1 MILVVGLGNPEQ
13 KYEKTRHNVGFKV
26 IDKLSSDFG
35 VELKEEKKF
44 KALMGRVHQGPD
56 EAILVKPL
64 TYMNKSGE
72 AVKKIADYFDI
83 YENDV
88 WIIHD
93 DIDIELGKIRIRKGG
108 SSAGQKGVQSV
119 IDNLGTPE
127 FIRFRVGIK
136 PSEGVNIPS
145 EDFVLGRFRPEEE
158 ESIKEIVNSISETIK
173 EAIGGKDIEI
183 TTK

>member
-1 MILVVGLGNPEQ
+1 MILIVGLGNPEK
-13 KYEKTRHNVGFKV
+13 KYEKTRHNLGFRIV
-26 IDKLSSDFG
+26 DKLAGDYKIT
-35 VELKEEKKF
+35 LKEEKKF
-44 KALMGRVHQGPD
+44 KAQLGRVHQGPD
-56 EAILVKPL
+56 EAVLVKPL
-64 TYMNKSGE
+64 TYMNNSGE

-88 WIIHD
+88 WVIHD

-119 IDNLGTPE
+119 IDHLGTPE
-127 FIRFRVGIK
+127 FIRFRLGIK
-136 PSEGVNIPS
+136 PEEGTNVPS
-145 EDFVLGRFRPEEE
+145 EDFVLSKFRPEEE
-158 ESIKEIVNSISETIK
+158 EVIKDIVDSVSVTIK